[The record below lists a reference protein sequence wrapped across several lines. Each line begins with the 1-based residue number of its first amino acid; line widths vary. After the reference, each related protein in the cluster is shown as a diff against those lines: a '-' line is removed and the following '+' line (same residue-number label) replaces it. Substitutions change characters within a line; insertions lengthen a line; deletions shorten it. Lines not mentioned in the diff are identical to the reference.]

1 MLIFLAP
8 RSPRKTVIFLVPFH
22 LALNNETISLCA
34 VIAFCGA
41 LADAIKDVRAK
52 RFIAETAA
60 RRGKNDARQLSI
72 ARAVMSA
79 TL

>member
-1 MLIFLAP
+1 MKP
-8 RSPRKTVIFLVPFH
+8 Y
-22 LALNNETISLCA
+22 LCA